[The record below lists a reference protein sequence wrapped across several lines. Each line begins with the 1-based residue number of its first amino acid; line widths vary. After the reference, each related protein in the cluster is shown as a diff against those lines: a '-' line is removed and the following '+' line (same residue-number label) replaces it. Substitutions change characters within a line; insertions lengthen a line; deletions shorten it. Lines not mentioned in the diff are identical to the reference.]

1 MSRTL
6 PAAHGRMHPSNE
18 LARLESQLRS
28 AFEGPAWHGPAV
40 LELLRDVTPTEAAAR
55 PIAGAHT
62 IWELVL
68 HLTGCYD
75 LVLRRLRGDGR
86 PITPAEDWPPMA
98 KPTEANWQESI
109 AALRGRNEATRV
121 AVLRFDAARLAGPL
135 VPEPPY
141 TAYEQLIG
149 LTQHDL
155 YHAGQISLLKR
166 AIRGSTV
173 N

>member
-1 MSRTL
+1 
-6 PAAHGRMHPSNE
+6 MHPPDE
-18 LARLESQLRS
+18 LTRIEAQLKTT
-28 AFEGPAWHGPAV
+28 FEGPAWHGPAV
-40 LELLRDVTPTEAAAR
+40 LEQLRDVTPAEAAAR

-68 HLTGCYD
+68 HLSGAYD

-86 PITPAEDWPPMA
+86 QLTPSEDWPPMA
-98 KPTEANWQESI
+98 KPTDANWQEAI
-109 AALRGRNEATRV
+109 ASLRGRNEATRH
-121 AVLRFDAARLAGPL
+121 AVLRFDPARLTLPL

-155 YHAGQISLLKR
+155 YHAGQIALLKR
-166 AIRGSTV
+166 ALRGA
-173 N
+173 

>member
-18 LARLESQLRS
+18 LARLESQLRA

-55 PIAGAHT
+55 PVAGAHT

-86 PITPAEDWPPMA
+86 PISPDEDWPPMA
-98 KPTEANWQESI
+98 KPTDANWQEAI

-121 AVLRFDAARLAGPL
+121 AVLRFDPARLAGPL

-141 TAYEQLIG
+141 TAYEQFIG

-155 YHAGQISLLKR
+155 YHAGQIALLKR

>member
-1 MSRTL
+1 MS
-6 PAAHGRMHPSNE
+6 PSNE
-18 LARLESQLRS
+18 LTRIEAELRS
-28 AFEGPAWHGPAV
+28 TFDGPAWHGPAV
-40 LELLRDVTPTEAAAR
+40 LELLRDVTPAEAAMR

-62 IWELVL
+62 VWELVL
-68 HLTGCYD
+68 HLTAAYD

-86 PITPAEDWPPMA
+86 PLTPAEDWPATA
-98 KPTEANWQESI
+98 KPTDANWQEAI

-121 AVLRFDAARLAGPL
+121 AVLRFDVARLAQPL

-155 YHAGQISLLKR
+155 YHAGQIALLKR
-166 AIRGSTV
+166 AIRGAV
-173 N
+173 AG